1 MSPPSIVPIALTL
14 DDRTGYTLWAPPW
27 EEDGEEWQAFL
38 GSTVD
43 LPADIN
49 DDDPE
54 APGPTAVVH
63 LFPSPAALAAFCRG
77 HTDHDLADHPVWPV
91 VAGLGPPTSPRTRTT
106 ASTSTASTTWSR
118 RTPTGGPSTSWPP
131 RRHRRPAGRVLRHP
145 GRARRDDDEDDT
157 AFESVAEL
165 VSRPEVAALGL
176 GIDAFLGRDGE
187 GAWARLGTAIDELW
201 EDVLEELDD
210 HLDWTGAGTVSTE
223 DYPSAAEEAE
233 ARAAE
238 PEDDEDD
245 ETWTTDPGRRA
256 AGATAAARPRRRPPA
271 SAPSAAAATLAVTP
285 AAVAAAQEFWE
296 AVGILPVEVVVPEGA
311 GLTLRCYVEDRARFL
326 GRDGQVFVFPTPVEL
341 ARFCAGDEAHD
352 LTEIASWPEV
362 ADTDTLP
369 LPADQDRYDLVEISE
384 VLAEVAAGA
393 GGLVEHRALLQPVEG
408 VLDLAE
414 YADLP
419 RVPQQLAPDAPLG
432 RALARATATRA
443 PRWPRRRPPALV
455 TAWASVV
462 EDIGDGP
469 GLPQRRRALSEDP
482 TALIMGVLPP
492 DTPSTACRPA
502 ATPMIDERARDTAT
516 AGPRS
521 AGTGRCR
528 AGLPLSQRR
537 ASAAG
542 REGRPPER
550 CPSPDPRYPP
560 GRRPSPPGIPVA
572 VGALARGRSPYE
584 RRGRHRERSPV
595 AGHRLRSRSP

>member
-1 MSPPSIVPIALTL
+1 MSRPSIVPIALTL

-63 LFPSPAALAAFCRG
+63 LFPSPAALAAFCRVN
-77 HTDHDLADHPVWPV
+77 TDHDLADHPVWPV
-91 VAGLGPPTSPRTRTT
+91 VAGL
-106 ASTSTASTTWSR
+106 AAADL
-118 RTPTGGPSTSWPP
+118 TPDED
-131 RRHRRPAGRVLRHP
+131 HRFDLDGVYDVVAENPDRWAVDELAATLDIVGRLAECCDAPAD
-145 GRARRDDDEDDT
+145 DDDEDDDET

-165 VSRPEVAALGL
+165 VSRPEAAALGL

-187 GAWARLGTAIDELW
+187 ESWIRLGTAIDELW

-210 HLDWTGAGTVSTE
+210 HLDWTGAGTVAVT
-223 DYPSAAEEAE
+223 DYPSAAEESE

-238 PEDDEDD
+238 PEDLDDADDDVDVDLVDD
-245 ETWTTDPGRRA
+245 EEDTVA
-256 AGATAAARPRRRPPA
+256 ARPATGATAVATATTPGIRTIRSGSRLTA
-271 SAPSAAAATLAVTP
+271 SP

-311 GLTLRCYVEDRARFL
+311 GLTLRCYVEDKARFL
-326 GRDGQVFVFPTPVEL
+326 GRDGQVFVFPTPTDL

-393 GGLVEHRALLQPVEG
+393 GGLVEHRALLQPAEG

-419 RVPQQLAPDAPLG
+419 RVPQQLAPNAPLG
-432 RALARATATRA
+432 RVLARAEAEPRA
-443 PRWPRRRPPALV
+443 PLAAEEAPALV
-455 TAWASVV
+455 SAWAVVV
-462 EDIGDGP
+462 EDIG
-469 GLPQRRRALSEDP
+469 
-482 TALIMGVLPP
+482 TALVFRS
-492 DTPSTACRPA
+492 DV
-502 ATPMIDERARDTAT
+502 AR
-516 AGPRS
+516 
-521 AGTGRCR
+521 
-528 AGLPLSQRR
+528 
-537 ASAAG
+537 
-542 REGRPPER
+542 
-550 CPSPDPRYPP
+550 
-560 GRRPSPPGIPVA
+560 
-572 VGALARGRSPYE
+572 
-584 RRGRHRERSPV
+584 
-595 AGHRLRSRSP
+595 